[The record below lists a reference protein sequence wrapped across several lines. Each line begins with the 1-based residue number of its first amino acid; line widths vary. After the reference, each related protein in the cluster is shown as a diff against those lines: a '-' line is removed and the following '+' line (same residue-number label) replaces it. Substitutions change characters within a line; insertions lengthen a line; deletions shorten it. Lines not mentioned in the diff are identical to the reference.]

1 MPGISA
7 LRGVCEEGS
16 LGHQPRGL
24 APSLCRSPGPEGLA
38 GGVSQSTVTCSTG
51 QSVQIKRGTKDDFK

>member
-38 GGVSQSTVTCSTG
+38 GGVTLSQ
-51 QSVQIKRGTKDDFK
+51 Q